1 MNEPDIGHS
10 LFSIIHS
17 LDASRKKLRK
27 MLMNEREFHFTK
39 YDFDRLR
46 QLVNEHTGIKLSDH
60 KQEML
65 YSRLSRR
72 LRVLNLNSFSSYYK
86 LLQKD
91 NGAEL
96 VHFINAITTNLTAFF
111 REPHHFELL
120 EQMLLPQL
128 LIKKQASH
136 RLRIW
141 SAGCASGEE
150 AYSIAMVVKEIV
162 PLDWDVKI
170 LATDLDSSVLE
181 KGKQGMYEEDRI
193 SGISLERL
201 HRWFKKGTNKAAGKM
216 QVSEELRHSITF
228 KHLNLMGLWP
238 MRGQFDIIFCRN
250 VVIYFDKV
258 TQKILFE
265 RFANILDKE
274 AYLLIGHSE
283 NLFQLSTRFR
293 LLQQTVYIKTE

>member
-1 MNEPDIGHS
+1 
-10 LFSIIHS
+10 
-17 LDASRKKLRK
+17 
-27 MLMNEREFHFTK
+27 MNEREFHFTK

-72 LRVLNLNSFSSYYK
+72 LRALNLNSFSSYYK

-91 NGAEL
+91 NGEEL

-120 EQMLLPQL
+120 EQVLLPQL
-128 LIKKQASH
+128 FIKKQTSR

-150 AYSIAMVVKEIV
+150 AYSIAMVVKEVV
-162 PLDWDVKI
+162 PFDWDVKI

-181 KGKQGMYEEDRI
+181 KGKQGIYEEDRI
-193 SGISLERL
+193 SGISPGRL

-216 QVSEELRHSITF
+216 QVSEELRSLITF

-238 MRGQFDIIFCRN
+238 MHGPFDMIFCRN
-250 VVIYFDKV
+250 VVIYFDKA
-258 TQKILFE
+258 TQKILFG

-283 NLFQLSTRFR
+283 NLFQLSTHFR
-293 LLQQTVYIKTE
+293 LLQQTVYIKTEE

>member
-1 MNEPDIGHS
+1 MP
-10 LFSIIHS
+10 
-17 LDASRKKLRK
+17 RKI
-27 MLMNEREFHFTK
+27 LMNEREFQFTK

-72 LRVLNLNSFSSYYK
+72 LRALHLSSFSSYYK

-91 NGAEL
+91 NGEEL

-111 REPHHFELL
+111 REPHHFDLL
-120 EQMLLPQL
+120 AQVLLPQL
-128 LIKKQASH
+128 LTKKQTSR

-141 SAGCASGEE
+141 SAGCATGEE

-162 PLDWDVKI
+162 PAAWDVKI

-181 KGKQGMYEEDRI
+181 KGKRGLYEEERI
-193 SGISLERL
+193 SGMSLARL
-201 HRWFKKGTNKAAGKM
+201 HRWFKKGTGLATGKI
-216 QVSEELRHSITF
+216 QVSTELQELITF
-228 KHLNLMGLWP
+228 KHLNLIGLWP
-238 MRGQFDIIFCRN
+238 MHGPFDIIFCRN
-250 VVIYFDKV
+250 VVIYFDKS

-274 AYLLIGHSE
+274 SYLLIGHSE

-293 LLQQTVYIKTE
+293 LLQQTVYVKIDH